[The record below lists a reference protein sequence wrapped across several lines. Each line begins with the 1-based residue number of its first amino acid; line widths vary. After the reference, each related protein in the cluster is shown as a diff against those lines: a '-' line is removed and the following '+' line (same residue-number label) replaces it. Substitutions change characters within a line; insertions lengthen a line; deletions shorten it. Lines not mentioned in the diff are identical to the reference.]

1 MAAMNK
7 NTLKLESLDFIIRF
21 SYSDSL
27 QRSLYRR
34 DGLDLSLGTIIGL
47 QLQPSLDS
55 SLWLSVI
62 TSIDERMSSRE
73 QENSEI

>member
-1 MAAMNK
+1 MK
-7 NTLKLESLDFIIRF
+7 KKTLKLESLDFIIRF

-27 QRSLYRR
+27 RRSLYRR

-55 SLWLSVI
+55 SVWLSVI
-62 TSIDERMSSRE
+62 TSIDERMGSNEKESFE
-73 QENSEI
+73 T